1 MSLSTRYMM
10 REPHLGA
17 LLRAVI
23 RGFEYNIPQ
32 MISFVDT
39 EIDLQPW
46 ERVSEITFVS
56 SSEIEVNLMSL
67 FREMMGHASIP
78 AFFGQ
83 ALMEKYPNL
92 LQDIYGMDRGMMFFL
107 MGLPS
112 WFPWPGVMEAHLA
125 RFRLWHAMSDLQR
138 ALDAIVV
145 GAAIDSSWG
154 DLEDVSEFIMERHS
168 FFKGK
173 NSLTVK

>member
-1 MSLSTRYMM
+1 M

-23 RGFEYNIPQ
+23 RGFEHNIPQ

-46 ERVSEITFVS
+46 ERVSDVTFVS
-56 SSEIEVNLMSL
+56 SSMVEVNLMSL

-92 LQDIYGMDRGMMFFL
+92 LQDIYGMDRGIMFFL
-107 MGLPS
+107 MGLPA
-112 WFPWPGVMEAHLA
+112 WFPWPGVMKAHLA
-125 RFRLWHAMSDLQR
+125 RLRLWHAMSDLQR

-145 GAAIDSSWG
+145 GAPIDSSWG
-154 DLEDVSEFIMERHS
+154 ELEDVSEFIMKRHS
-168 FFKGK
+168 FFRGK
-173 NSLTVK
+173 DSLTVK

>member
-1 MSLSTRYMM
+1 M
-10 REPHLGA
+10 REPHLGT

-39 EIDLQPW
+39 EIDLQTW
-46 ERVSEITFVS
+46 ERVSEVTFVS

-83 ALMEKYPNL
+83 ALTEKYPNL
-92 LQDIYGMDRGMMFFL
+92 LQDIYSMDRGMMFFL

-125 RFRLWHAMSDLQR
+125 RRRLWHAMSDLQG
-138 ALDAIVV
+138 ALDAVVV
-145 GAAIDSSWG
+145 GAPVDSSWG
-154 DLEDVSEFIMERHS
+154 GLEDVSEFIMKRHS
-168 FFKGK
+168 FFKGE

>member
-1 MSLSTRYMM
+1 M
-10 REPHLGA
+10 REPHLGS

-23 RGFEYNIPQ
+23 RGFEHNIPR
-32 MISFVDT
+32 MVSFVDT

-46 ERVSEITFVS
+46 ERVSDVTFVS
-56 SSEIEVNLMSL
+56 SSEIEANLMSL

-107 MGLPS
+107 MGLPA

-125 RFRLWHAMSDLQR
+125 RFRLWHAMDDLQR
-138 ALDAIVV
+138 VLDATVV
-145 GAAIDSSWG
+145 GAPVDSSWG
-154 DLEDVSEFIMERHS
+154 DLEDVSEFIMKRHS

-173 NSLTVK
+173 DSLTVK